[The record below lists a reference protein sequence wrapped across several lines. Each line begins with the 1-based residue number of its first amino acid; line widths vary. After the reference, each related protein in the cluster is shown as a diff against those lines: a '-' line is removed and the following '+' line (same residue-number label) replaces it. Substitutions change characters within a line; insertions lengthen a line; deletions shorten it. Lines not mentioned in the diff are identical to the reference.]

1 MVGEVPSAL
10 GTFIYFIFTSYLIDK
25 DYLQNLNFILED
37 ILIIAWW
44 WYTTASL
51 CLDRRHHSLA

>member
-37 ILIIAWW
+37 ILIIAW
-44 WYTTASL
+44 
-51 CLDRRHHSLA
+51 